1 LPAGAECVEVPE
13 SNTLFL
19 MPRSSL
25 MAAVRDRINGANGL
39 IPSNGFPLGQQLET
53 VKAERLPPQLTRRG
67 IDQKI
72 CKQLLYLRRTRHR
85 AAQAS
90 STQRLR
96 GAMPGSWRY
105 RRLRAHFRLL
115 TQMPIAAPVNFSGGQ
130 VSRNNTNSEIGRTD
144 GLLTLLRH
152 TACKVRWNV
161 AFSYTKGTV
170 RHCLLGNITE
180 NEPQEVKGPRRRLGM
195 ACLSS
200 VMGHPQKNNQKKT
213 TNPDVNRFTRR
224 AACPETELAAGVG
237 GCGLEAPVSS
247 AYRFARERIVVP
259 LGSSE
264 WHESEPGANGRGHLC
279 VTGLVNAEIRRAG
292 RYGFVAPV
300 SSAYR
305 FATESPGS
313 ALFRLAHLSG
323 TNLNRQQTDVGTS
336 ACLESLGGLKT
347 PKMVMKDDADKRVAC
362 RRRHRTGRGHH
373 HCALISCFLRRT

>member
-1 LPAGAECVEVPE
+1 
-13 SNTLFL
+13 
-19 MPRSSL
+19 MPRISL
-25 MAAVRDRINGANGL
+25 SAVVRDRINGANGL

-53 VKAERLPPQLTRRG
+53 VKAGHLPPQLTRRG

-72 CKQLLYLRRTRHR
+72 CKQLLYLRRTRLR

-115 TQMPIAAPVNFSGGQ
+115 TRMPIAAPVNFSGGQ

-180 NEPQEVKGPRRRLGM
+180 NEPREVTGPRRRLGM
-195 ACLSS
+195 AWVSS
-200 VMGHPQKNNQKKT
+200 VMGHPQKNNQKKI
-213 TNPDVNRFTRR
+213 TNSGSHRVASH
-224 AACPETELAAGVG
+224 AACQANELAAGVG
-237 GCGLEAPVSS
+237 GCVLEAPASS
-247 AYRFARERIVVP
+247 AYRFASERIVVP

-264 WHESEPGANGRGHLC
+264 WHEPEPGANGRRHLC
-279 VTGLVNAEIRRAG
+279 LSGIVNAAVRRDG
-292 RYGFVAPV
+292 RYGSAASV

-305 FATESPGS
+305 FARERIVAPLGSSEWHEPEPGAS
-313 ALFRLAHLSG
+313 ERRHLCLSG
-323 TNLNRQQTDVGTS
+323 IVRRV
-336 ACLESLGGLKT
+336 
-347 PKMVMKDDADKRVAC
+347 KDAGD
-362 RRRHRTGRGHH
+362 GHE
-373 HCALISCFLRRT
+373 R

>member
-1 LPAGAECVEVPE
+1 
-13 SNTLFL
+13 
-19 MPRSSL
+19 MPRISL
-25 MAAVRDRINGANGL
+25 SAVVRDRINGANGL

-53 VKAERLPPQLTRRG
+53 VKAGHLPPQLTRRG

-115 TQMPIAAPVNFSGGQ
+115 TQIPIAAPVNFSGGQ

-180 NEPQEVKGPRRRLGM
+180 NEPREVTAPRRRLGM
-195 ACLSS
+195 GFLSS
-200 VMGHPQKNNQKKT
+200 EMGHPQQNNQKKT
-213 TNPDVNRFTRR
+213 TNHRVARH
-224 AACPETELAAGVG
+224 AGWPETELAAGVD
-237 GCGLEAPVSS
+237 GCVLEAPVSS
-247 AYRFARERIVVP
+247 AYRFARERFVVP

-264 WHESEPGANGRGHLC
+264 WHEPEPGANGRRHLC
-279 VTGLVNAEIRRAG
+279 VADGVWLC
-292 RYGFVAPV
+292 FL
-300 SSAYR
+300 
-305 FATESPGS
+305 SPMFPHGVRQSFHSLMLLQFFTLS
-313 ALFRLAHLSG
+313 ALERPVKGAWRGYNPIS
-323 TNLNRQQTDVGTS
+323 NS
-336 ACLESLGGLKT
+336 YLE
-347 PKMVMKDDADKRVAC
+347 
-362 RRRHRTGRGHH
+362 
-373 HCALISCFLRRT
+373 

>member
-1 LPAGAECVEVPE
+1 
-13 SNTLFL
+13 
-19 MPRSSL
+19 
-25 MAAVRDRINGANGL
+25 L

-53 VKAERLPPQLTRRG
+53 VKAGHLPPQLTRRG

-180 NEPQEVKGPRRRLGM
+180 NEPREATGPRRRLAM
-195 ACLSS
+195 ACVSS
-200 VMGHPQKNNQKKT
+200 EMGHPRKNNQKKT
-213 TNPDVNRFTRR
+213 TNPDGNRFTRH

-237 GCGLEAPVSS
+237 GYVLEAPVSS

-264 WHESEPGANGRGHLC
+264 WHEPEPGANFGAATLHFGTDGNGTPGRAAC
-279 VTGLVNAEIRRAG
+279 WTAG
-292 RYGFVAPV
+292 EHTRVAPGTP
-300 SSAYR
+300 A
-305 FATESPGS
+305 ADD
-313 ALFRLAHLSG
+313 RL
-323 TNLNRQQTDVGTS
+323 T
-336 ACLESLGGLKT
+336 LGGWLQASAT
-347 PKMVMKDDADKRVAC
+347 TGNCIRDGDFTSDVHERRVKDAI
-362 RRRHRTGRGHH
+362 TGHVK
-373 HCALISCFLRRT
+373 

>member
-1 LPAGAECVEVPE
+1 
-13 SNTLFL
+13 
-19 MPRSSL
+19 MPRISL
-25 MAAVRDRINGANGL
+25 SAVVRDRINGANGL
-39 IPSNGFPLGQQLET
+39 ILSNGFPLGQQLET
-53 VKAERLPPQLTRRG
+53 VKAGHLPPQLTCRG

-72 CKQLLYLRRTRHR
+72 CKQLLYLRRTRRR

-180 NEPQEVKGPRRRLGM
+180 NEPREATGPRRRLAMCG
-195 ACLSS
+195 LSS
-200 VMGHPQKNNQKKT
+200 EMGHPPKKNYE
-213 TNPDVNRFTRR
+213 PGNRFARH
-224 AACPETELAAGVG
+224 AGWPETELAAGVG
-237 GCGLEAPVSS
+237 GCVLEAPVSS

-264 WHESEPGANGRGHLC
+264 WHEPEPGANFGAATLHFGTDGNGTPGRAAC
-279 VTGLVNAEIRRAG
+279 WTAG
-292 RYGFVAPV
+292 EHARVAP
-300 SSAYR
+300 
-305 FATESPGS
+305 
-313 ALFRLAHLSG
+313 G
-323 TNLNRQQTDVGTS
+323 TPAADDRWT
-336 ACLESLGGLKT
+336 LGGWLQASAT
-347 PKMVMKDDADKRVAC
+347 TGNCIRDGDFTSDVHERRVKDAI
-362 RRRHRTGRGHH
+362 TGHVK
-373 HCALISCFLRRT
+373 

>member
-1 LPAGAECVEVPE
+1 
-13 SNTLFL
+13 
-19 MPRSSL
+19 MPRISL
-25 MAAVRDRINGANGL
+25 SAVVRDRINGANGL

-53 VKAERLPPQLTRRG
+53 VKAGHLPPQLTRRG

-180 NEPQEVKGPRRRLGM
+180 NEPREVTGPRRRLGM
-195 ACLSS
+195 CSS
-200 VMGHPQKNNQKKT
+200 EKGHPQKNNQKKI
-213 TNPDVNRFTRR
+213 TNSGSHRVARHGWR
-224 AACPETELAAGVG
+224 ETELASGVD
-237 GCGLEAPVSS
+237 GCVLEAPVSS
-247 AYRFARERIVVP
+247 AYRFARERFVVP

-264 WHESEPGANGRGHLC
+264 WHEPEPGASGRWHLC
-279 VTGLVNAEIRRAG
+279 
-292 RYGFVAPV
+292 
-300 SSAYR
+300 
-305 FATESPGS
+305 
-313 ALFRLAHLSG
+313 LSG
-323 TNLNRQQTDVGTS
+323 VVRRV
-336 ACLESLGGLKT
+336 
-347 PKMVMKDDADKRVAC
+347 KDA
-362 RRRHRTGRGHH
+362 GEGHE
-373 HCALISCFLRRT
+373 R

>member
-1 LPAGAECVEVPE
+1 
-13 SNTLFL
+13 
-19 MPRSSL
+19 MPRISL
-25 MAAVRDRINGANGL
+25 SAVVRDRINGANGL

-53 VKAERLPPQLTRRG
+53 VKAGHLPPQLTRRG

-180 NEPQEVKGPRRRLGM
+180 NEPREATGPRRRLAM
-195 ACLSS
+195 ACVSS
-200 VMGHPQKNNQKKT
+200 VMGHPQKNNSKK
-213 TNPDVNRFTRR
+213 NSDSNRVARHARR
-224 AACPETELAAGVG
+224 LETELASGAGGYV
-237 GCGLEAPVSS
+237 LEAPVSV

-264 WHESEPGANGRGHLC
+264 WHEPEPGANGSRHLC
-279 VTGLVNAEIRRAG
+279 VTGIVRRVKDAG
-292 RYGFVAPV
+292 
-300 SSAYR
+300 
-305 FATESPGS
+305 
-313 ALFRLAHLSG
+313 
-323 TNLNRQQTDVGTS
+323 D
-336 ACLESLGGLKT
+336 
-347 PKMVMKDDADKRVAC
+347 
-362 RRRHRTGRGHH
+362 GHE
-373 HCALISCFLRRT
+373 R

>member
-1 LPAGAECVEVPE
+1 
-13 SNTLFL
+13 
-19 MPRSSL
+19 MPRISL
-25 MAAVRDRINGANGL
+25 SAVVRDRINGANGL
-39 IPSNGFPLGQQLET
+39 ILSNGFPLGQQLET
-53 VKAERLPPQLTRRG
+53 VKAGHLPPQLTCRG

-72 CKQLLYLRRTRHR
+72 CKQLLYLRRTGHR

-90 STQRLR
+90 STPRLR

-180 NEPQEVKGPRRRLGM
+180 NGPREVTAPRRRLGM
-195 ACLSS
+195 ACVSS
-200 VMGHPQKNNQKKT
+200 VMGHPQKNNSKKT
-213 TNPDVNRFTRR
+213 TNSDCNRVARHARR
-224 AACPETELAAGVG
+224 LETELASGAGGYV
-237 GCGLEAPVSS
+237 LEAPVSV

-264 WHESEPGANGRGHLC
+264 WHEPEPGANGRRHLC
-279 VTGLVNAEIRRAG
+279 VADGVWLCFLSPMFP
-292 RYGFVAPV
+292 YGVRQSFH
-300 SSAYR
+300 SLMLLQ
-305 FATESPGS
+305 FFTLS
-313 ALFRLAHLSG
+313 ALERPVKGAW
-323 TNLNRQQTDVGTS
+323 
-336 ACLESLGGLKT
+336 
-347 PKMVMKDDADKRVAC
+347 
-362 RRRHRTGRGHH
+362 RGYNP
-373 HCALISCFLRRT
+373 

>member
-1 LPAGAECVEVPE
+1 
-13 SNTLFL
+13 
-19 MPRSSL
+19 MPRISL
-25 MAAVRDRINGANGL
+25 SAVVRDRINGANGL
-39 IPSNGFPLGQQLET
+39 VPSNGFPLGQQLET
-53 VKAERLPPQLTRRG
+53 VKAGHLAPQLTRRG

-144 GLLTLLRH
+144 GLRTLLRH

-180 NEPQEVKGPRRRLGM
+180 NEPREVTGPRRRLGM
-195 ACLSS
+195 CSS
-200 VMGHPQKNNQKKT
+200 EKGHPQKNNQKKI
-213 TNPDVNRFTRR
+213 TNSGSHRVARHGWL
-224 AACPETELAAGVG
+224 ETELASGVD
-237 GCGLEAPVSS
+237 GCVLEAPVSS
-247 AYRFARERIVVP
+247 TYRFARERFVVP

-264 WHESEPGANGRGHLC
+264 WHEPEPGANGSRHLC
-279 VTGLVNAEIRRAG
+279 VTGIVRRVKDAG
-292 RYGFVAPV
+292 
-300 SSAYR
+300 
-305 FATESPGS
+305 
-313 ALFRLAHLSG
+313 
-323 TNLNRQQTDVGTS
+323 D
-336 ACLESLGGLKT
+336 
-347 PKMVMKDDADKRVAC
+347 
-362 RRRHRTGRGHH
+362 GHE
-373 HCALISCFLRRT
+373 R

>member
-1 LPAGAECVEVPE
+1 
-13 SNTLFL
+13 
-19 MPRSSL
+19 MPRISL
-25 MAAVRDRINGANGL
+25 SAAVRDRINGANGL

-53 VKAERLPPQLTRRG
+53 AKAGHLPPQLTRRG

-144 GLLTLLRH
+144 RLLTLLRH

-180 NEPQEVKGPRRRLGM
+180 NEPREVTGPRRRLGM
-195 ACLSS
+195 CSS
-200 VMGHPQKNNQKKT
+200 EKGHPQKNNQKRI
-213 TNPDVNRFTRR
+213 TNSSSGSHRVARHGWL
-224 AACPETELAAGVG
+224 ETELASGVD
-237 GCGLEAPVSS
+237 GCVLEAPVSS
-247 AYRFARERIVVP
+247 TYRFARERFVVP

-264 WHESEPGANGRGHLC
+264 WHEPEPGANGSRHLC
-279 VTGLVNAEIRRAG
+279 VTGIVRRVKDAG
-292 RYGFVAPV
+292 
-300 SSAYR
+300 
-305 FATESPGS
+305 
-313 ALFRLAHLSG
+313 
-323 TNLNRQQTDVGTS
+323 D
-336 ACLESLGGLKT
+336 
-347 PKMVMKDDADKRVAC
+347 
-362 RRRHRTGRGHH
+362 GHE
-373 HCALISCFLRRT
+373 R